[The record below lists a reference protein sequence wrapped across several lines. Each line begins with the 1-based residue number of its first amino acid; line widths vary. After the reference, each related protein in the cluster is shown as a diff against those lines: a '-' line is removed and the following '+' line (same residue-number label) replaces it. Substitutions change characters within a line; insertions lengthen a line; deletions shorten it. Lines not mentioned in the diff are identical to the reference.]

1 MGVEALDL
9 GRDNA
14 GPLAELF
21 NLDKGFWTSLL
32 MGLCRIMVTM
42 R

>member
-21 NLDKGFWTSLL
+21 NLDKGLWVSLSKSYA
-32 MGLCRIMVTM
+32 RYW
-42 R
+42 